1 MNPGV
6 RARLADAFKGAGKK
20 FDMGKS
26 CFRYQKASDLPMAVI
41 SAMIRSI
48 SPERWLEI
56 YEASRQLTAAG
67 KNASAKSGD
76 STKKIA
82 TAKKRAT

>member
-1 MNPGV
+1 
-6 RARLADAFKGAGKK
+6 
-20 FDMGKS
+20 
-26 CFRYQKASDLPMAVI
+26 MAVI

-82 TAKKRAT
+82 TANKRAT